1 MHLGAANWHKQQH
14 SADEDG
20 KYVLRCLI
28 PQIVAFTN
36 ESQYGHE
43 IALPLHVMF
52 MSFSQ
57 SSSFAYGTNLILG
70 SSSQIPGMLA
80 LSRLQTQVQ
89 RFRNDFPH
97 FNQLKMS
104 VGFKL
109 CPFPHERSLLD
120 PRKTNSLADCCKK
133 KDGREA
139 KEKTKKKEERKGK
152 TFKLPIT

>member
-1 MHLGAANWHKQQH
+1 MALSMEKGGAEKEQNAGVHLGAANWHKQQH

-57 SSSFAYGTNLILG
+57 SSSSA
-70 SSSQIPGMLA
+70 
-80 LSRLQTQVQ
+80 
-89 RFRNDFPH
+89 
-97 FNQLKMS
+97 
-104 VGFKL
+104 
-109 CPFPHERSLLD
+109 
-120 PRKTNSLADCCKK
+120 
-133 KDGREA
+133 
-139 KEKTKKKEERKGK
+139 
-152 TFKLPIT
+152 